1 MSLNGC
7 GQQVMNGSAPAPV
20 SVLEVTDLTV
30 VLGGHVVLDNVAFD
44 LARGSVAGLIGPNGA
59 GKTTLLKAILG
70 FVTAQS
76 GSLRRSTGDGRGTAR
91 IGYVPQKIDLDPD
104 MPLRARDLV
113 GLGLDGSRLGFPFPS
128 RKRRALV
135 DEALEAVGAAQFA
148 DKRLGR
154 LSGGE
159 QQRVLIAHAVIRN
172 PDLLLL
178 DEPLANLD
186 LRSEHEIVDLVAALA
201 RQRGIA
207 SLVSAHDVNPLL
219 GAMDKVVYLA
229 AGKSASGRV
238 DEVVTTEVLS
248 ALYGHQVDVLRIH
261 GRVLVSAAPG
271 PPPPLVDAAT
281 MHPPGAE
288 HLSERVRW

>member
-7 GQQVMNGSAPAPV
+7 DPQVTLGRTA
-20 SVLEVTDLTV
+20 VLEVTDLTV
-30 VLGGHVVLDNVAFD
+30 VLGGRVVLDNVTFD

-76 GSLRRSTGDGRGTAR
+76 GSLKRSAADGRAVAKV
-91 IGYVPQKIDLDPD
+91 GYVPQKIDLDPD

-113 GLGLDGSRLGFPFPS
+113 GLGLDGSRLGFPLPS
-128 RKRRALV
+128 RKRRTRI

-148 DKRLGR
+148 DKRVGR

-159 QQRVLIAHAVIRN
+159 QQRVLIAHAVIRQ

-186 LRSEHEIVDLVAALA
+186 LRSEREVVDLVASLA
-201 RQRGIA
+201 RDSGIA
-207 SLVSAHDVNPLL
+207 SLVSTHDVNPLV

-248 ALYGHQVDVLRIH
+248 ALYGHQVDVLRVH
-261 GRVLVSAAPG
+261 GRVVVSAAPG
-271 PPPPLVDAAT
+271 PPPPHVDPVAK
-281 MHPPGAE
+281 HLAE
-288 HLSERVRW
+288 QVPR

>member
-7 GQQVMNGSAPAPV
+7 DPQVTLGRTA
-20 SVLEVTDLTV
+20 VLEVTDLTV
-30 VLGGHVVLDNVAFD
+30 VLGGRVVLDNVAFD

-76 GSLRRSTGDGRGTAR
+76 GSLKRSAADGRAVAKV
-91 IGYVPQKIDLDPD
+91 GYVPQKIDLDPD

-113 GLGLDGSRLGFPFPS
+113 GLGLDGSRLGFPLPS
-128 RKRRALV
+128 RKRRTRI
-135 DEALEAVGAAQFA
+135 DQALEAVGAAQFA
-148 DKRLGR
+148 DKRVGR

-159 QQRVLIAHAVIRN
+159 QQRVLIAHAVIRQ

-186 LRSEHEIVDLVAALA
+186 LRSEREVVDLVASLA
-201 RQRGIA
+201 RDSGIA
-207 SLVSAHDVNPLL
+207 SLVSTHDVNPLV

-248 ALYGHQVDVLRIH
+248 ALYGHQVDVLRVH
-261 GRVLVSAAPG
+261 GRVVVSVAPG
-271 PPPPLVDAAT
+271 PPPPHVDPVAK
-281 MHPPGAE
+281 HLAE
-288 HLSERVRW
+288 QVPR

>member
-7 GQQVMNGSAPAPV
+7 DPQVTLGRTA
-20 SVLEVTDLTV
+20 VLEVTDLTV
-30 VLGGHVVLDNVAFD
+30 VLGGRVVLDNVTFD

-76 GSLRRSTGDGRGTAR
+76 GSLKRSASDGRAVAKV
-91 IGYVPQKIDLDPD
+91 GYVPQKIDLDPD

-113 GLGLDGSRLGFPFPS
+113 GLGLDGSRLGFPLPS
-128 RKRRALV
+128 RKRRTRI

-148 DKRLGR
+148 DKRVGR

-159 QQRVLIAHAVIRN
+159 QKRVLIAHAVIRQ

-186 LRSEHEIVDLVAALA
+186 LRSEREVVDLVASLA
-201 RQRGIA
+201 RDSGIA
-207 SLVSAHDVNPLL
+207 SLVSTHDVNPLV

-248 ALYGHQVDVLRIH
+248 ALYGHQVDVLRVH
-261 GRVLVSAAPG
+261 GRVVVSAAPG
-271 PPPPLVDAAT
+271 PPPPHVDPVAK
-281 MHPPGAE
+281 HLAE
-288 HLSERVRW
+288 QVPR

>member
-7 GQQVMNGSAPAPV
+7 GQQVLNGSAPAP
-20 SVLEVTDLTV
+20 VLEVTDLTV
-30 VLGGHVVLDNVAFD
+30 SLGGRIVLDNVAFV

-59 GKTTLLKAILG
+59 GKTTLLKTILG

-76 GSLRRSTGDGRGTAR
+76 GSLRRSTGNGRGTAR
-91 IGYVPQKIDLDPD
+91 IGYVPQKIDLDAD

-113 GLGLDGSRLGFPFPS
+113 GLGLDGSRLGFPLPS

-148 DKRLGR
+148 DKRVGR

-159 QQRVLIAHAVIRN
+159 QQRVLIAHAVIRQ

-201 RQRGIA
+201 RRRGIA
-207 SLVSAHDVNPLL
+207 SLVSTHDVNPLL
-219 GAMDKVVYLA
+219 GVMDQVVYLA
-229 AGKSASGRV
+229 AGKSACGRV

-248 ALYGHQVDVLRIH
+248 ALYGRQVDVLRVH
-261 GRVLVSAAPG
+261 GRVVVSAAPG
-271 PPPPLVDAAT
+271 PPLPLVDAAT
-281 MHPPGAE
+281 MHLPGAE
-288 HLSERVRW
+288 HPPERVKR